1 MDEAYVKEQ
10 LAQPNL
16 TQVSFGAKG
25 NGITYANM
33 MAIKKIWKDASV
45 EGIDFTTSLTE
56 AIQMDNLASSFI
68 GLAQLH
74 ENEDGSKS
82 LLGDF
87 WFGEFF

>member
-33 MAIKKIWKDASV
+33 MAIKKDLKDASV
-45 EGIDFTTSLTE
+45 EGIDFY
-56 AIQMDNLASSFI
+56 N
-68 GLAQLH
+68 
-74 ENEDGSKS
+74 
-82 LLGDF
+82 
-87 WFGEFF
+87 